1 MIRSASCRSCRHC
14 DHRNSFSKNVAR
26 CFSPHFPRGRDDLRV
41 VRLNTSNFQVCS
53 LLPQVSA
60 PQPQSPPTLA
70 PIVRSGS
77 TVFHLSSS
85 APLRLCASQGTL
97 WRFNPPREGRPPRR
111 PPQCRC
117 RSTVFHLSR
126 SAPPRLCASQG
137 ILWRFNPTREGR
149 PPRRPKALLPPC
161 RRSSSSRSID
171 SSIDRLKSGLLSPD
185 LRSPKPH
192 HSLCSFFL
200 EQSCWMRH
208 THCFSAKAFS

>member
-1 MIRSASCRSCRHC
+1 MDTTTSSSTKLSPPQCRCRST
-14 DHRNSFSKNVAR
+14 A
-26 CFSPHFPRGRDDLRV
+26 
-41 VRLNTSNFQVCS
+41 
-53 LLPQVSA
+53 
-60 PQPQSPPTLA
+60 
-70 PIVRSGS
+70 
-77 TVFHLSSS
+77 FHLSSS
-85 APLRLCASQGTL
+85 APLREPRHFMAH
-97 WRFNPPREGRPPRR
+97 FPPREGRPPRR

-117 RSTVFHLSR
+117 RSTAFHLSR

-200 EQSCWMRH
+200 EQSYWMRH
-208 THCFSAKAFS
+208 THCLSTKAFS

>member
-1 MIRSASCRSCRHC
+1 LIRSASCRSCRHC
-14 DHRNSFSKNVAR
+14 DHRNSVSKNVASS
-26 CFSPHFPRGRDDLRV
+26 FSPHFPRGRDDLRV

-97 WRFNPPREGRPPRR
+97 WRISAAGGTTSASSASIPAPRSNFQVCSLLPRVSAPQPQSPLTREGRPPRR

-117 RSTVFHLSR
+117 GSTVFHLSS
-126 SAPPRLCASQG
+126 SAPLRDHCTN
-137 ILWRFNPTREGR
+137 WRTTQVPE
-149 PPRRPKALLPPC
+149 
-161 RRSSSSRSID
+161 SSAAPVST
-171 SSIDRLKSGLLSPD
+171 
-185 LRSPKPH
+185 
-192 HSLCSFFL
+192 
-200 EQSCWMRH
+200 EQLQPQHRQFH
-208 THCFSAKAFS
+208 